1 MSLELALAGLVL
13 ICAGA
18 LAGAGI
24 ALARSSRQPP
34 TDLQVALETLR
45 AERARDK
52 AELAELAER
61 MMDAGDRIA
70 RARQRHETAKQRLE
84 QREQNAEPEQP
95 PLSELE
101 AVKLRARR
109 LGKL

>member
-1 MSLELALAGLVL
+1 MPLELALAGLVL

-24 ALARSSRQPP
+24 ALARASRTPH
-34 TDLQVALETLR
+34 DLDAALQQLR

-61 MMDAGDRIA
+61 MMDAGDRIQ
-70 RARQRHETAKQRLE
+70 RARSRHDTAKQRLE
-84 QREQNAEPEQP
+84 QREAQQQEEVPQ
-95 PLSELE
+95 LSELE
-101 AVKLRARR
+101 QVKLRARR